1 MSKGRKILF
10 FLAALLI
17 LVLLVPF
24 RYEIYRDGGTREYR
38 ALLYKVVVWNRL
50 VEDDIY
56 CGTDFYF
63 FPDNFRSIDD
73 LWSEKGID

>member
-1 MSKGRKILF
+1 MSKGRKILL

-56 CGTDFYF
+56 CGTNVYF
-63 FPDNFRSIDD
+63 FPNNLRSIDD